1 MANVG
6 IIRERSDQ
14 ANIDGFMMAGYQGD
28 EIEKRKRKGNW
39 EQPTAPPSEA
49 AHERRT
55 CSSDVA
61 ALDGANG
68 EKGQTSWKRN
78 YFVTTE

>member
-1 MANVG
+1 MSKTG
-6 IIRERSDQ
+6 TCQ
-14 ANIDGFMMAGYQGD
+14 
-28 EIEKRKRKGNW
+28 
-39 EQPTAPPSEA
+39 QPTAPPSEA

-68 EKGQTSWKRN
+68 DKGQTRWKRN